1 MKRLITLILVLSF
14 IIVGISSPALA
25 ESKDVKAVVK
35 GNNEFAVAIYK
46 KLCSGK
52 KGNLFLSPYSIS
64 TALAM
69 TYGGARGNTEI
80 QMAKVLHFTLPQNK
94 LHPAYGSL
102 IHGLNERGKKGDY
115 KLTVANRLWAQE
127 GYKFLNSFLVLTE
140 KYYGAGL
147 QLLDFQNALEKS
159 RVTINTWIEKKTNGK
174 IVDLIKR
181 GAVNKM
187 TRLVLTNAIYFK
199 GEWQDKFMK
208 EATTKAD
215 FHVSAKNK
223 IKVNMMRKV
232 EHFKFAKCKG
242 FKVVEMPYKG
252 RDISM
257 IVFLPDKIDGINSL
271 EKSMNAGNLD
281 KWISK
286 LKYERLRLSFP
297 KFKVTSSFLLGKA
310 LKGMGMLLPFS
321 GDADFSGMTKQETV
335 FISEVI
341 HKTFVKVDEA
351 GTEAAAATA
360 VIMAGSAAPSKEP
373 EVFNVNRP
381 FVFMIRDNKSGSILF
396 MGRVMK
402 PDPAK

>member
-1 MKRLITLILVLSF
+1 MKKPITLLLVLLF
-14 IIVGISSPALA
+14 IFLGISSPAMA
-25 ESKDVKAVVK
+25 ESKDVKTVVK

-46 KLCSGK
+46 KLCSGE

-69 TYGGARGNTEI
+69 TYGGARGNTER

-102 IHGLNERGKKGDY
+102 IRGLNERGKVGDY
-115 KLTVANRLWAQE
+115 KLTVANRLWAQK
-127 GYKFLNSFLVLTE
+127 GYKFLNSFLQLTE
-140 KYYGAGL
+140 KFYGAGL

-159 RVTINTWIEKKTNGK
+159 RITINTWIEKKTNGK
-174 IVDLIKR
+174 IKDLIKP

-187 TRLVLTNAIYFK
+187 TRLVLTNAVYFK

-208 EATTKAD
+208 ESTTKAD
-215 FHVSAKNK
+215 FHVSSKKK
-223 IKVNMMRKV
+223 IKVNMMRNV
-232 EHFKFAKCKG
+232 AHFKYTKCKG
-242 FKVVEMPYKG
+242 FKVLEMPYKG

-257 IVFLPDKIDGINSL
+257 IVFLPDKIDGVNSL
-271 EKSMNAGNLD
+271 EKSMTAGNID
-281 KWISK
+281 KCISK
-286 LKYERLRLSFP
+286 LKYARVRLSFP
-297 KFKVTSSFLLGKA
+297 KFKATSSFLLGRT
-310 LKGMGMLLPFS
+310 LKGMGMTLPFS
-321 GDADFSGMTKQETV
+321 DKADFSGMTKQETV

-341 HKTFVKVDEA
+341 HKTYVKVDEA

-360 VIMAGSAAPSKEP
+360 VVMAGSAAPSKEP
-373 EVFNVNRP
+373 EVFNANHP

-402 PDPAK
+402 PDAG